1 MTFVSLGCLAIMLVF
16 AVLTVKPLREALYE
30 DIFHKIGANINS
42 VESHKSTTAF
52 FGTNKVDLI
61 THLLYLNTLAFLCY
75 DFTLQNNLDVLPY
88 WILLSVFGVSALANN
103 FHGYRTVSYTHLT
116 LPTIYSV

>member
-1 MTFVSLGCLAIMLVF
+1 M
-16 AVLTVKPLREALYE
+16 TVKPLREALYE

-88 WILLSVFGVSALANN
+88 WILISVFAVAALGNN
-103 FHGYRTVSYTHLT
+103 FHGNRIMNTTASSLNTKVYFITRFL
-116 LPTIYSV
+116 L